1 MSAARLDPSIPDQ
14 AAPDPADRTASL
26 ARAERVDLKEAQA
39 DVREAYE
46 RGRKDER
53 ASRRRHPVF
62 MTLTF
67 AAAAC
72 GVTLLALA
80 MINGSFAGGGSVADQ
95 SLNAAVNRAEPQVR
109 DAASQAGQSL
119 RDAGVKAKAKAAG
132 APG

>member
-1 MSAARLDPSIPDQ
+1 MLGARLDPD
-14 AAPDPADRTASL
+14 DRTTSAS
-26 ARAERVDLKEAQA
+26 RAERLDLQEIQA

-53 ASRRRHPVF
+53 ASRRRHPVV

-72 GVTLLALA
+72 GVALLALA
-80 MINGSFAGGGSVADQ
+80 AINGSFAGGGSVADQ
-95 SLNAAVNRAEPQVR
+95 NLNAAVNRAEPQVR

-119 RDAGVKAKAKAAG
+119 RDAGVKAKAKANG
-132 APG
+132 VPG